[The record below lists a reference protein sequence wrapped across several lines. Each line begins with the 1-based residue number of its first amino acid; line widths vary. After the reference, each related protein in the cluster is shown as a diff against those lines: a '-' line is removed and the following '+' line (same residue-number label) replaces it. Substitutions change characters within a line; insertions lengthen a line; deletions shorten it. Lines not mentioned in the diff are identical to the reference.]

1 MWSNERSSASRAHLD
16 HAAHSPLRPVAREAL
31 LAGLDAVGNP
41 SGLHA
46 SARAARST
54 LEDARESLAADLGA
68 HPTEVVLTSGGSEA
82 DTLAVLGAVR
92 ARPGRRH
99 AVVSAVEHP
108 AVAGVVGREP
118 LTRVAPVDADGR
130 VLLDELARLVDVD
143 TSVVSVMTVNNETGT
158 VEPVEDVVEIAHA
171 SGAWA
176 HSDAV
181 QALGRLPLDFGA
193 SGLDLMT
200 VSAHKVGGPVGVGA
214 LVVRRAL
221 GLVPVGLGG
230 GQESGLRSGTQLVAL
245 ASAFAAASRAAV
257 DARTAEDNRL
267 RTLTRCIESC
277 VALIPGSRVNGGQV
291 RSASIVNVTFDGI
304 RADDVLLLLD
314 RAGVDCST
322 GSACRAGVHQPSD
335 VLLAMGRTS
344 AEASASL
351 RFSLGWSTTAGEID
365 RLVLVL
371 GDAVAGARRASG

>member
-1 MWSNERSSASRAHLD
+1 
-16 HAAHSPLRPVAREAL
+16 
-31 LAGLDAVGNP
+31 
-41 SGLHA
+41 
-46 SARAARST
+46 
-54 LEDARESLAADLGA
+54 
-68 HPTEVVLTSGGSEA
+68 
-82 DTLAVLGAVR
+82 
-92 ARPGRRH
+92 
-99 AVVSAVEHP
+99 
-108 AVAGVVGREP
+108 
-118 LTRVAPVDADGR
+118 VAPVDADGR

-267 RTLTRCIESC
+267 RILTRRIESC